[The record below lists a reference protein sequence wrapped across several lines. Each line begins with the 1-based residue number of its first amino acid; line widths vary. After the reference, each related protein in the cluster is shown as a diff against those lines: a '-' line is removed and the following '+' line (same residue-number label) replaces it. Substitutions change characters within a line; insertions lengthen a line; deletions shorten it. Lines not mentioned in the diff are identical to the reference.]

1 MGCPLGLDES
11 GELVV
16 GYTARTLDPRAQAAF
31 ERHLKSC
38 GACGEVVA
46 AQQAVWRALDE
57 WREGRQTRIAHDAV
71 NRD

>member
-16 GYTARTLDPRAQAAF
+16 GYAARTLDASAQIAF

-38 GACGEVVA
+38 GACAESAA
-46 AQQAVWRALDE
+46 AQQAVWDALDE
-57 WREGRQTRIAHDAV
+57 WDALIADAK
-71 NRD
+71 R

>member
-1 MGCPLGLDES
+1 MRCPLGLDDS
-11 GELVV
+11 GELAV

-46 AQQAVWRALDE
+46 AQQAVWEALDE
-57 WREGRQTRIAHDAV
+57 WRLVSPNRIARNAV
-71 NRD
+71 GRD